1 MPRLAPAF
9 WFRLRAAGRR
19 PFTGAGS
26 VSPLPGTGRDERFDF
41 IRGLAMLL
49 VVVNHIGI
57 PSLYQVVTME
67 AIGVVTGAEIFVLVS
82 GTILG
87 LIYRPRLER
96 DGWARSMVPVW
107 RRAMKL
113 YLVVVITNLTIY
125 LVQWLVP
132 VIDHAVLTTYTD
144 PASHKVWSLFGED
157 PAPAQLVYK
166 VLTLQYGASQINVL
180 GLYVV
185 LVAIAPLLLW
195 LLYRG
200 RVVALLVASW
210 GIYALHT
217 LHPVRLLMLQSE
229 LAFPAL
235 TWQLL
240 FVHGMAAG
248 YHRRALTVALGGQTG
263 RRLMTAAA
271 VLLAA
276 FSFYALNNP
285 WFEIPLS
292 LRFRLIPEHEFGW
305 VYYYFFD
312 RKTLG
317 VGRIANTF
325 LLVGLLY
332 ALLTRYWRPC
342 RRILGWLCIPIGMA
356 TLYVFIVHVAFVLL
370 LDNMSPLQQ
379 KSLVLNTIAHT
390 MVIASLWLMVR
401 TRFLFRW
408 IPR

>member
-1 MPRLAPAF
+1 MLRLAPAL
-9 WFRLRAAGRR
+9 WFRLRAGGRR
-19 PFTGAGS
+19 PVTGSGS
-26 VSPLPGTGRDERFDF
+26 LSPLTGTGRDERFDF

-87 LIYRPRLER
+87 VIYRPRLER
-96 DGWARSMVPVW
+96 DGWAGSMVPVW

-113 YLVVVITNLTIY
+113 YLVVVITNLAIY
-125 LVQWLVP
+125 LFQWLVP
-132 VIDHAVLTTYTD
+132 VIDHTVLMTHTD
-144 PASHKVWSLFGED
+144 PASHKIWSLFGED
-157 PAPAQLVYK
+157 PTPAQLVYK
-166 VLTLQYGASQINVL
+166 ELTLQYGASQINVL

-185 LVAIAPLLLW
+185 LVVVAPLLLW

-200 RVVALLVASW
+200 HAVALLAASW
-210 GIYALHT
+210 CVYALHT
-217 LHPVRLLMLQSE
+217 LYPVRLFALQSE
-229 LAFPAL
+229 LAFPVL

-248 YHRRALTVALGGQTG
+248 YHRRTLMGMLGGRTG
-263 RRLMTAAA
+263 GRLMAAAA

-276 FSFYALNNP
+276 LSFYALNNP

-292 LRFRLIPEHEFGW
+292 MRFRLIPEHQFGW

-317 VGRIANTF
+317 IGRVANTF
-325 LLVGLLY
+325 LLLGMLY
-332 ALLTRYWRPC
+332 VVLTLYWEPC
-342 RRILGWLCIPIGMA
+342 RRVLGWLCIPIGGA

-370 LDNMSPLQQ
+370 VDNIPPLQE

-390 MVIASLWLMVR
+390 AVIATLWLMVR
-401 TRFLFRW
+401 TGFLFRW